1 MNAHSPVAIDRERIL
16 EERRRSTLKLIG
28 VFWLFAFVV
37 LSVRGALVDIF
48 PFYMLAPRR
57 LLIAG
62 FGAALCLLMVYL
74 LGRRQ
79 ARSFIERV
87 LYAVGGAFVMSA
99 LITSFSTLLNRVVL
113 PLDGSRAAD
122 FVQAVQWVMVWMGY
136 FLAWTGTQL
145 ALTYHWEAQDEVQRN
160 AAMRDLAQE
169 ARIAALRYQ
178 INPHFL
184 FNALNAI
191 SGLVLEQRNY
201 EAETMLLNLA
211 EFLRS
216 ALAPGQGGTIG
227 LEEEIGLQRLYL
239 GLEEARF
246 AERMKVTIEVP
257 NALAEARVPTL
268 ILQPLIEN
276 AVRHGVDRSEG
287 TTTIRIA
294 ALRRGE
300 RLSLIVEDDGDG
312 DGRPARGG
320 TGLGL
325 ANVRERLHVHFGESA
340 RLVTRP
346 RAHGGFHVEIDMPLA
361 VGP

>member
-1 MNAHSPVAIDRERIL
+1 MNLHSPVAADRETIL
-16 EERRRSTLKLIG
+16 EARRRSTLKLIG
-28 VFWLFAFVV
+28 LFWLFAFVV
-37 LSVRGALVDIF
+37 LSVRGVLIDTM
-48 PFYMLAPRR
+48 PFYELAPRR
-57 LLIAG
+57 LLTAG
-62 FGAALCLLMVYL
+62 FGAMLCLGTAFL
-74 LGRRQ
+74 LERIKE
-79 ARSFIERV
+79 RSFNERV
-87 LYAVGGAFVMSA
+87 AYAVGGALAMSA
-99 LITSFSTLLNRVVL
+99 MLTLFSIGLNRVMFPIEGARPAKLVE
-113 PLDGSRAAD
+113 S
-122 FVQAVQWVMVWMGY
+122 VQWVMVWMGY
-136 FLAWTGTQL
+136 FLAWTGTHL
-145 ALTYHWEAQDEVQRN
+145 ALTYHWEAQDEQQRN

-178 INPHFL
+178 VNPHFL

-216 ALAPGQGGTIG
+216 ALAPGRGGTIG

-300 RLSLIVEDDGDG
+300 RLSLIVEDDGNG
-312 DGRPARGG
+312 DGRPARRG

-325 ANVRERLHVHFGESA
+325 VNVRERLHAHFGESG

-346 RAHGGFHVEIDMPLA
+346 RVHGGFHVEIEMPLA

>member
-1 MNAHSPVAIDRERIL
+1 MNAPSPVAADWERTIA
-16 EERRRSTLKLIG
+16 ERWRSTLRLIG
-28 VFWLFAFVV
+28 AFWLFAFIV
-37 LSVRGALVDIF
+37 LSARGALIDTM

-57 LLIAG
+57 LLVAG
-62 FGAALCLLMVYL
+62 FGAALCLMMVL
-74 LGRRQ
+74 LLDRLRE
-79 ARSFIERV
+79 RSFLERV

-99 LITSFSTLLNRVVL
+99 LITAFGTTLNRIAFPGPRPANFV
-113 PLDGSRAAD
+113 DAA
-122 FVQAVQWVMVWMGY
+122 QWVMVWMGY
-136 FLAWTGTQL
+136 CLAWTGTQL
-145 ALTYHWEAQDEVQRN
+145 ALTYHWEAQEEVQRN

-201 EAETMLLNLA
+201 EAETMLLTLA

-216 ALAPGQGGTIG
+216 ALAPGRDGTIG
-227 LEEEIGLQRLYL
+227 LEEEIELQRLYL
-239 GLEEARF
+239 GIEEARF

-268 ILQPLIEN
+268 ILQPLVEN

-312 DGRPARGG
+312 GGRPPRRG

-325 ANVRERLHVHFGESA
+325 ANVRERLHAHFGESA

-346 RAHGGFHVEIDMPLA
+346 RVHGGFHVEIDMPLA